1 MDQTISLPAL
11 KHPVAMLRFWP
22 GHGDES
28 WALSVAEKVAEQAGL
43 VRLEERLFAVLPSV
57 GGGAVFEVAIR
68 FGSELLARL
77 LRGGTGREISG
88 LLVFPGEVEHRSAV
102 YEPVAESLFEDL
114 QRKSPYLP
122 PQGLFLT
129 GYAASWLMGCYRFE
143 RVDLYEA
150 PSGRRVP
157 FFRFLGDEVNLRPWH
172 NPELLGRRCRV
183 ARPAV
188 EAALGQMLAEVTRAN
203 VRGVLGCGK
212 THAIWHALE
221 ACGDPRLWINFGHTL
236 LGTAEFLPRL
246 LSQLGRL
253 VPGASQGFETLRR
266 STDFAPDR
274 ALELAMDSLSR
285 AADHLGVQPWVVCDG
300 LQGIGV
306 GDLALLEELLHK
318 TPTRFLLINR
328 LGGSLPKVLG
338 GLSEMNIPLM
348 TEEEASEHRRQLL
361 LGLELDEELEE
372 RLSAVAAH
380 NPLAFE
386 EGLLGLLHGG
396 RIRRVYGSFFFDGTH
411 AGYESSAQ
419 WVRHVDAEAERLGDP
434 WPLRMLAAAGLE
446 APAGHLREA
455 CGAMGLEIPLDWW
468 QPFQDAGWLTE
479 SSSAWGSAV
488 AFASEALRDGVLH
501 TLPRDSVTVLRHGL
515 GRVMSVGSSQLPADE
530 WQAYRLMA
538 GSPEALPSLL
548 DFSRDSSEQASRVE
562 LFEAL
567 LSELRL
573 HRERQG
579 DTKTEFNLLWSLLP
593 LGRRLGR
600 LHELQSDLMRAVELG
615 GGHRKRLSALLTLK
629 AELDLERG
637 RFEAAEEALRTALSA
652 SEGSNEKHR
661 AKIFIRLGDLL
672 IRRARLGEAGDMF
685 NDLLVVVEAQGY
697 DELTATCHYYL
708 GNLALAEQRLEE
720 SFDHHQKALE
730 VRRCKGFKTLSASL
744 SALGAVSLA
753 LGDYSRA
760 LVFYG
765 EAEEVLE
772 GQGGKTLELS
782 LARRGAGR
790 ALANLG
796 NSTAAARQFR
806 RALLACAGR
815 DVVAEAGARLD
826 VAASQLALGSLSL
839 ALEEARQAHFH
850 LSLIPEISLLGDA
863 EQLLG
868 RILLGQRQ
876 GDTAHQ
882 HFKEALR
889 LHKRHGDAQ
898 GTAHDYGWMLEFA
911 LVDGHREVL
920 LETSNLLDNL
930 LDTLARPEC
939 EEILLYR
946 LFKAFEW
953 LHSRSLAVPD
963 ADDYLRRACD
973 ELMRKTGF
981 LEPERRHE
989 FLFQIREHE
998 ELIEAATHHGISL
1011 VGM

>member
-1 MDQTISLPAL
+1 MSLPAL
-11 KHPVAMLRFWP
+11 KLPVAMLRFWP
-22 GHGDES
+22 GHGDER
-28 WALSVAEKVAEQAGL
+28 WALSVAEKVAEQAGV
-43 VRLEERLFAVLPSV
+43 VRLEERLFAVLPGA

-88 LLVFPGEVEHRSAV
+88 LLVFPGEVERSAGAC
-102 YEPVAESLFEDL
+102 EPIAETLLEDL
-114 QRKSPYLP
+114 GKKSPYLP

-129 GYAASWLMGCYRFE
+129 GYAASWLMGRYRFE

-172 NPELLGRRCRV
+172 NPELLGRRSQV

-188 EAALGQMLAEVTRAN
+188 EAALGQLLEEVKRA
-203 VRGVLGCGK
+203 RICGALGCGK
-212 THAIWHALE
+212 THAVWHALE
-221 ACGDPRLWINFGHTL
+221 ERGEPHLWIDFGHTL
-236 LGTAEFLPRL
+236 PGTPEFLPRL
-246 LSQLGRL
+246 LGQLGRL
-253 VPGASQGFETLRR
+253 VPGASRGFETLRR
-266 STDFAPDR
+266 SQEFAPAR
-274 ALELAMDSLSR
+274 AFELAVDSLAR
-285 AADHLGVQPWVVCDG
+285 AAEHLGVQPWVVCDG
-300 LQGIGV
+300 LQGIGAT
-306 GDLALLEELLHK
+306 DLELLEGLPDK
-318 TPTRFLLINR
+318 AAARFLFISR
-328 LGGSLPKVLG
+328 LGGRVPKVLT
-338 GLSEMNIPLM
+338 GLSEVEVPSM
-348 TEEEASEHRRQLL
+348 TEEEAGEHRRQLL
-361 LGLELDEELEE
+361 TGLELDEELEE
-372 RLSAVAAH
+372 RLAVVASG

-419 WVRHVDAEAERLGDP
+419 WVRHVVAEAERLGDP

-446 APAGHLREA
+446 APAGHLRLA
-455 CGAMGLEIPLDWW
+455 CSKLGLELHRDWW
-468 QPFQDAGWLTE
+468 QPFRDAGWLTE
-479 SSSAWGSAV
+479 SSSAWGSAL
-488 AFASEALRDGVLH
+488 AFANEALRDGVLH
-501 TLPRDSVTVLRHGL
+501 TLPRDSITALRHSL
-515 GRVMSVGSSQLPADE
+515 GRVMSVGSTQAPADE

-548 DFSRDSSEQASRVE
+548 DFSRDSSEQTSRVE
-562 LFEAL
+562 LFDAL
-567 LSELRL
+567 LSEVRL

-579 DTKTEFNLLWSLLP
+579 DTKTEFNLLWSLIP

-600 LHELQSDLMRAVELG
+600 LHELHDELSRAVELG
-615 GGHRKRLSALLTLK
+615 RGHRKRFPALLTLK
-629 AELDLERG
+629 AELDLEKG
-637 RFEAAEEALRTALSA
+637 RFEAAEKGLRSALSA

-672 IRRARLGEAGDMF
+672 MRRARLREAGEMF
-685 NDLLVVVEAQGY
+685 NDLLAVVEPQGHR
-697 DELTATCHYYL
+697 ELAATCHYYL
-708 GNLALAEQRLEE
+708 GNLALAEQGLEE
-720 SFDHHQKALE
+720 SFEHHEKALE
-730 VRRCKGFKTLSASL
+730 VRRLKGLKTLGASL

-765 EAEEVLE
+765 EAEGVLE
-772 GQGGKTLELS
+772 GQDGKAEELS

-790 ALANLG
+790 ALARLG
-796 NSTAAARQFR
+796 NPTAAARQFR

-826 VAASQLALGSLSL
+826 VAANQLELSNLSL

-868 RILLGQRQ
+868 RILLRQRQ
-876 GDTAHQ
+876 VATAEQ
-882 HFKEALR
+882 HFEEALR
-889 LHKRHGDAQ
+889 LHERHGDAQ
-898 GTAHDYGWMLEFA
+898 AMAHDYGWMLELA
-911 LVDGHREVL
+911 LVEGNREVL
-920 LETSNLLDNL
+920 LETSSLLDAL
-930 LDTLARPEC
+930 LARLAQPER

-953 LHSRSLAVPD
+953 LRLRQLAVPD
-963 ADDYLRRACD
+963 ASDYLRRACD

-998 ELIEAATHHGISL
+998 ELIEAATHHGVPL
-1011 VGM
+1011 AGM